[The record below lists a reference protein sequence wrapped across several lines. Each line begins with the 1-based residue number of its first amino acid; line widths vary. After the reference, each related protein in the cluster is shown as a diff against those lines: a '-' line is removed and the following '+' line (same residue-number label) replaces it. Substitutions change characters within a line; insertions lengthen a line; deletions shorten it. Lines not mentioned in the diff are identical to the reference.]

1 MNNPLGAY
9 QNMGGYQPYLT
20 YGYGSY
26 MPSYMRNPMM
36 QPAVPNPNP
45 SSPTNGIEWAMGIEN
60 AKSVIVEPGKSKIIM
75 DSEQPKFY
83 IKTVDMNGMGSIKAF
98 TFQEDVAPQA
108 TPAAA
113 APSIDMGKY
122 VTKDELQTILT
133 AFKESVVASQAS
145 PQQHAPEQ
153 PKTLI

>member
-1 MNNPLGAY
+1 MNNPLSA
-9 QNMGGYQPYLT
+9 YQPYPT

-36 QPAVPNPNP
+36 QPISP

-60 AKSVIVEPGKSKIIM
+60 AKSVVVEPGKSKIIM

-98 TFQEDVAPQA
+98 TFQEDVAPQTA
-108 TPAAA
+108 PAAA
-113 APSIDMGKY
+113 TPSIDMGKY

-133 AFKESVVASQAS
+133 VFKESVVAPQAS
-145 PQQHAPEQ
+145 PQQPAPEQ

>member
-1 MNNPLGAY
+1 MNNPLSA
-9 QNMGGYQPYLT
+9 YQPYPT

-36 QPAVPNPNP
+36 QPISP

-60 AKSVIVEPGKSKIIM
+60 AKSVVVEPGKSKIIM

-108 TPAAA
+108 TPAAT

-133 AFKESVVASQAS
+133 AFKESVVAPQAS
-145 PQQHAPEQ
+145 PQQPAPEQ

>member
-1 MNNPLGAY
+1 MNNPLSA
-9 QNMGGYQPYLT
+9 YQPYPA

-36 QPAVPNPNP
+36 QFVSP

-60 AKSVIVEPGKSKIIM
+60 AKSIVVEPGKSKIIM

-98 TFQEDVAPQA
+98 TF
-108 TPAAA
+108 
-113 APSIDMGKY
+113 
-122 VTKDELQTILT
+122 
-133 AFKESVVASQAS
+133 
-145 PQQHAPEQ
+145 
-153 PKTLI
+153 